1 MQAGRG
7 QQAGG
12 AGRRVGI
19 WAMQLLGGGDDGV
32 QTA

>member
-19 WAMQLLGGGDDGV
+19 WAMQLLGGPS
-32 QTA
+32 